1 LGFQIRKGKYF
12 FHIYKYNLFLTKKQ
26 WVNRHLLYLLVEV
39 IKMFYC
45 GAPILTIIVCL
56 IGAKLVDIH
65 EKQKIKQLEK
75 EMRKRGIDENTIF
88 ITTSW
93 MKL

>member
-1 LGFQIRKGKYF
+1 
-12 FHIYKYNLFLTKKQ
+12 
-26 WVNRHLLYLLVEV
+26 LVEV
-39 IKMFYC
+39 KKMFYC
-45 GAPILTIIVCL
+45 TAPFATIIAAL
-56 IGAKLVDIH
+56 ILCKIVDIH

>member
-1 LGFQIRKGKYF
+1 
-12 FHIYKYNLFLTKKQ
+12 
-26 WVNRHLLYLLVEV
+26 
-39 IKMFYC
+39 MFVC
-45 GAPILTIIVCL
+45 TAPFATLIVCL
-56 IGAKLVDIH
+56 ILYKIADIS
-65 EKQKIKQLEK
+65 EKQEIKKLEK

>member
-1 LGFQIRKGKYF
+1 
-12 FHIYKYNLFLTKKQ
+12 
-26 WVNRHLLYLLVEV
+26 
-39 IKMFYC
+39 MFVC
-45 GAPILTIIVCL
+45 TAPFATLIVCL
-56 IGAKLVDIH
+56 IGWKLCDIH

>member
-1 LGFQIRKGKYF
+1 
-12 FHIYKYNLFLTKKQ
+12 
-26 WVNRHLLYLLVEV
+26 
-39 IKMFYC
+39 MFYC
-45 GAPILTIIVCL
+45 SAPILGLFVVYL
-56 IGAKLVDIH
+56 LWKLGDIL
-65 EKQKIKQLEK
+65 EKRDIKKLEK